1 MGREVRMVPAD
12 WEHPTDRR
20 GFRPLYDGSKFRKE
34 LEEWNLNKAKW
45 DEGLVASY
53 TRDNEWIARD
63 IENEETSSFEEYYGR
78 RPSPYDYMPEW
89 KPEERTH
96 FMMYETT
103 TEGTPI
109 SPAFATA
116 EELAHWLVDNNAS
129 AFGHMTATYEE
140 WLGTIRRGSSI
151 SAVIT
156 DGVLQ
161 PGTTLNK

>member
-12 WEHPTDRR
+12 WEHPEDRNGYR
-20 GFRPLYDGSKFRKE
+20 GLHRQSYNEALAD
-34 LEEWNLNKAKW
+34 WNLNKAKW
-45 DEGLVASY
+45 DEGLVPSY
-53 TRDNEWIARD
+53 TRDNEWVPRD
-63 IENEETSSFEEYYGR
+63 ATMIWTFEEYCGR
-78 RPSPYDYMPEW
+78 RPSPYDYMPDW

-116 EELAHWLVDNNAS
+116 EELARWLTDNNAS
-129 AFGHMTATYEE
+129 AFADMTCTYEQ

-161 PGTTLNK
+161 PGTVLNEK